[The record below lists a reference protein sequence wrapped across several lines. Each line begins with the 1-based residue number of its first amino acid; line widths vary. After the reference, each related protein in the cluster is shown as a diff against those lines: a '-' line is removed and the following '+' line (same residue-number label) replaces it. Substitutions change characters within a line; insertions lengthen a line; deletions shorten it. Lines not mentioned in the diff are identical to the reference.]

1 MCGSKL
7 EPKSKKTK
15 KALKKMKM
23 LHSVGRGGSFRA
35 KIPSLNAAVDKVEMD
50 YESMD
55 PFIYGNGRFCVFIH
69 FMTQWI
75 DLQDNIV
82 LDSSRPKNN
91 NRNIMANNEPPPPPQ
106 VAAAAGEHDDAEV
119 EDNEK
124 HQFWEAVAVYP
135 TRDDDSVACKRRFL
149 LPFHTKSL
157 SSVLSWSPNLQQ
169 LLRTH
174 LHWHVFVD
182 QSWDFTRTDWEQ
194 ASASLGNMGNT
205 LVSHCLGL
213 TRQRVQCLAESTI
226 NMVRS
231 AIQTQLKPQQRVA
244 WKTSI
249 DINWSMSREL
259 YFCIQDQ
266 FNRTA
271 GPPQ

>member
-1 MCGSKL
+1 
-7 EPKSKKTK
+7 
-15 KALKKMKM
+15 
-23 LHSVGRGGSFRA
+23 
-35 KIPSLNAAVDKVEMD
+35 
-50 YESMD
+50 
-55 PFIYGNGRFCVFIH
+55 
-69 FMTQWI
+69 
-75 DLQDNIV
+75 V
-82 LDSSRPKNN
+82 LDRSRPKNN
-91 NRNIMANNEPPPPPQ
+91 NNNEKKRNLVMANL
-106 VAAAAGEHDDAEV
+106 EHHDQAMEE
-119 EDNEK
+119 EDNEEK
-124 HQFWEAVAVYP
+124 HQFWVAVAVYP

-231 AIQTQLKPQQRVA
+231 AIQTQLKDMNPQQRVA

-266 FNRTA
+266 FNRIA